1 MLLKIQQQIRPVVVA
16 RRSLFKR
23 ACTAGLLTI
32 SVAIGAESLHAG
44 NAESSA
50 FVARIEAHTSN
61 EISNILERLDG
72 ILQSEQ
78 AFPSSEPLALVLHG
92 DEVRTFLRQNYA
104 QNREIVDLAARLD
117 AFQAIDIQVC
127 ETWLRGASVNKSEL
141 PAFIDTVPYGPA
153 QENKLLEQGYEYF

>member
-1 MLLKIQQQIRPVVVA
+1 MLLKTQQRKQPVVVA
-16 RRSLFKR
+16 RRSLFKQVV
-23 ACTAGLLTI
+23 AASLLALA
-32 SVAIGAESLHAG
+32 VNAAAESLHTG
-44 NAESSA
+44 NAESSV

-153 QENKLLEQGYEYF
+153 QEKKLLEQGYEYF